1 MGPYGVVRKTKYT
14 ILSKKP
20 SNTVLM
26 VIKEIHF
33 KMLMISNA
41 NAFVLTK

>member
-1 MGPYGVVRKTKYT
+1 MGPYGVVGKTKYT

-20 SNTVLM
+20 SNTGLM

-41 NAFVLTK
+41 NALLLIK